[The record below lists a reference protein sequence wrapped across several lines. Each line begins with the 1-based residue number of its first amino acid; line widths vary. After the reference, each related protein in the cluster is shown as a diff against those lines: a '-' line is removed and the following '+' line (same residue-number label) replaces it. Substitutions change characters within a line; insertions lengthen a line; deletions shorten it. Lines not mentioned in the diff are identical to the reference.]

1 MIRQG
6 PRPIRI
12 MDRVLGGNRMRCVAW
27 TTLALLLAGCGGSP
41 APISLSVACSGGTKL
56 VGAVSIEV
64 PGDLANGRP
73 VMEFP
78 DPANPGR
85 TGVIAVPPHDH
96 CKITATNPSR

>member
-1 MIRQG
+1 
-6 PRPIRI
+6 
-12 MDRVLGGNRMRCVAW
+12 MRRAAW
-27 TTLALLLAGCGGSP
+27 TTLALLLAGCGGSAPP
-41 APISLSVACSGGTKL
+41 ATLSVACSGGTKL

-85 TGVIAVPPHDH
+85 TGAIAVPPNDH
-96 CKITATNPSR
+96 CRITAGSPSQ